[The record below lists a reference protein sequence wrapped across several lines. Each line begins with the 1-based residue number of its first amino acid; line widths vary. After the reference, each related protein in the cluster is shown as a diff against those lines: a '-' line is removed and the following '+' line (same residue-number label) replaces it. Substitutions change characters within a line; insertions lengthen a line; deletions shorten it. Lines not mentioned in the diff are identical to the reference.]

1 MYNSVIDKMLNVIK
15 VRFSQDIFNI
25 QLMYDIQTISDTFSL
40 SFDQLNTVIRLFTQI
55 DDIPSGSNNSTI
67 TRWLNY

>member
-55 DDIPSGSNNSTI
+55 DVIPGGSNNSTI